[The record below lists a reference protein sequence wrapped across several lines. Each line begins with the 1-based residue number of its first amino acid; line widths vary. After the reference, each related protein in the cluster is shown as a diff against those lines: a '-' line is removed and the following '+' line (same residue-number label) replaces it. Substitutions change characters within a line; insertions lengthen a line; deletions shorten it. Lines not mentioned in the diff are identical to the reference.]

1 MSFHDE
7 EPITRAGR
15 PRPPLRAVEEVLP
28 DDPQEL
34 LGKVM
39 RAVVKLQ
46 LDVDEL
52 KTLPSEVRHLREEI
66 QQDRGALVKGASMHA
81 AKRAGNRLA
90 VIMTG
95 VFTLYEF
102 AAPMLRAFWKALG
115 K

>member
-7 EPITRAGR
+7 EHTRPGLN
-15 PRPPLRAVEEVLP
+15 RPPLRVVEEVLS
-28 DDPQEL
+28 DDAQVL
-34 LGKVM
+34 LGRLM
-39 RAVVKLQ
+39 RRVGKLQ
-46 LDVDEL
+46 IDVDEL
-52 KTLPSEVRHLREEI
+52 KTLPSEVRALRDEI

-102 AAPMLRAFWKALG
+102 ASPVLRAFWRAIH
-115 K
+115 